1 MKVNLNDR
9 FIFGLDVADKKS
21 KTGRAF
27 LSMGTTE
34 SKEKFLSF
42 AQYLIDS
49 FSGPDEI
56 VIIHAK
62 TQTVFDFESV
72 VNYIGLKIEKISRS
86 VEK

>member
-9 FIFGLDVADKKS
+9 FVFGLDVPDGSS

-42 AQYLIDS
+42 TQYILDS
-49 FSGPDEI
+49 FSGPDKV
-56 VIIHAK
+56 VIIHVK
-62 TQTVFDFESV
+62 TQSVFELDAV
-72 VNYIGLKIEKISRS
+72 ADCIGLKSKKGVIS
-86 VEK
+86 